1 MDFGGFFSLIVWYLL
16 ILLCFALVG
25 VLFHFFVK
33 KDEEQTQS
41 RKLSKIYKACPC
53 QKAVQ
58 SGFMSKL
65 CTLSGVF
72 AFMLSLTNLALI
84 GNFSLQNYTILAL
97 SLTHIAL
104 GWVLK
109 K

>member
-1 MDFGGFFSLIVWYLL
+1 MDFSGFFSLVVWYLL

-25 VLFHFFVK
+25 VLFHSLAK
-33 KDEEQTQS
+33 KDEKKP
-41 RKLSKIYKACPC
+41 RKLGKIYKACPC

-58 SGFMSKL
+58 NGFMSKL
-65 CTLSGVF
+65 CTYSGAF

-84 GNFSLQNYTILAL
+84 GNFSVQNYTILVL

-104 GWVLK
+104 GWVLQK
-109 K
+109 